1 LPHLF
6 FASFHGKLR
15 PDWKRGVHSQQA
27 SPPEMF
33 RRYDVGKEIQRPGR
47 KVFDPTKYLDHLKVC
62 PLVIAD

>member
-1 LPHLF
+1 
-6 FASFHGKLR
+6 
-15 PDWKRGVHSQQA
+15 
-27 SPPEMF
+27 MF